1 MVDNRQPEVLAIVCA
16 FTVVSFL
23 FVASRVWSRCIGRN
37 FGWDDY
43 LIIGAMVLLVA
54 DTIGTWVYILL
65 SGTGFHV
72 YDLPKRSIHEQLVA
86 LRWNFSVQMLY
97 HPLMGAIRASII
109 MFLFRMKDNRRR
121 IRYSLHTVFWL
132 NVMYFIGTSLV
143 NMFQCTPIRYVW
155 SKPEMDKLDADGN
168 IIPGGKCV
176 DARTFILT
184 SCALSIFMD
193 LIIIPIPSVMVY
205 NLQMSRR
212 TKVLVVGVMSLGW
225 IATGVSVGRFIV
237 YYYRFAPDMKDRTWN
252 IGIAISIA
260 EPAVHIMTACA
271 PATKCL
277 FRYLF
282 PYWGT
287 HRSSGYYNDRTT
299 MPQTWPSKIGNRVR
313 ISGGLSNFRFSLNES
328 SREPPMIDSDEVA
341 RSSQGDLKQ
350 QSEFD
355 MRPLESVDSRD
366 LTEEIGGAPRTAPLE
381 PIPKHCLGQAR

>member
-1 MVDNRQPEVLAIVCA
+1 MVDNRQPEALAIVCV

-23 FVASRVWSRCIGRN
+23 FVAARIWSRCIGRN
-37 FGWDDY
+37 FAWDDY
-43 LIIGAMVLLVA
+43 LIIISMILLVG

-72 YDLPKRSIHEQLVA
+72 YDLPKRTVHEQLVA
-86 LRWNFSVQMLY
+86 LHWNFSVQMVY
-97 HPLMGAIRASII
+97 HPLMFTIRASII
-109 MFLFRMKDNRRR
+109 MFLFRMKDKRRR
-121 IRYSLHTVFWL
+121 IRWSLHLVFWL
-132 NVMYFIGTSLV
+132 NVMYCIGTSLV

-168 IIPGGKCV
+168 IIPGGKCI

-193 LIIIPIPSVMVY
+193 LIIIPIPSIMVWG
-205 NLQMSRR
+205 LQMSRR

-271 PATKCL
+271 PATKLL

-287 HRSSGYYNDRTT
+287 HQSAGYYEDRTST
-299 MPQTWPSKIGNRVR
+299 PQAWPSKTTGNRAR
-313 ISGGLSNFRFSLNES
+313 LSGFSKFQFSFNE
-328 SREPPMIDSDEVA
+328 RPDPPMIDPDEIA
-341 RSSQGDLKQ
+341 QSSHADSKN